1 MHRVTLWIVGAPPVQ
16 QPVWDQ
22 LWQYYLLHRF
32 TFPALGN
39 LTAVTWFCI
48 IEAGIST
55 TNFCGTWLAG
65 RYVDT
70 NSPRSV
76 VIALFTIDGLMV
88 LTVIGFALAG
98 QFILA
103 LTAFFLF
110 TTIAGPRIALERVW
124 MNQHLDSSV
133 RATVFS
139 LRGQVSA
146 LAQIVG
152 GPILGA
158 VATAFATRTALI
170 VAGLV
175 LSPTL
180 LLYAR
185 TMRRNTLLTSEAEK

>member
-1 MHRVTLWIVGAPPVQ
+1 
-16 QPVWDQ
+16 
-22 LWQYYLLHRF
+22 
-32 TFPALGN
+32 
-39 LTAVTWFCI
+39 
-48 IEAGIST
+48 
-55 TNFCGTWLAG
+55 
-65 RYVDT
+65 
-70 NSPRSV
+70 
-76 VIALFTIDGLMV
+76 MV

-103 LTAFFLF
+103 LTVFFLF

-146 LAQIVG
+146 IAQIVG

-158 VATAFATRTALI
+158 VATAFDTRTALI
-170 VAGLV
+170 AAGLV
-175 LSPTL
+175 LSPAL

-185 TMRRNTLLTSEAEK
+185 TMRRDMPRLSKQEE

>member
-1 MHRVTLWIVGAPPVQ
+1 
-16 QPVWDQ
+16 
-22 LWQYYLLHRF
+22 
-32 TFPALGN
+32 
-39 LTAVTWFCI
+39 
-48 IEAGIST
+48 
-55 TNFCGTWLAG
+55 
-65 RYVDT
+65 
-70 NSPRSV
+70 
-76 VIALFTIDGLMV
+76 MV

-103 LTAFFLF
+103 LTVFFLF

-146 LAQIVG
+146 IAQIVG

-158 VATAFATRTALI
+158 VATAFDTRTALI
-170 VAGLV
+170 AAGLV
-175 LSPTL
+175 LSPSL

-185 TMRRNTLLTSEAEK
+185 TIRRDMPRLSKQEE